1 MMGEHVSR
9 RDLIRLGSGA
19 AVTAALTGAGL
30 AGTGPF
36 GGTARASQPSSAS
49 AAAPAPT
56 AGSGAAPLGLP
67 VSQAFDLADPS
78 DPVFMHRP
86 TWCPTVMQSAGY
98 DHLNKRWYVAQV
110 MYNPGDGVPYAT
122 RLKEG
127 DIAITALSADGATK
141 IGRMYL
147 RGFGHGAQIGVEP
160 TAAGRPPYLWIEYDA
175 RAADGRTGFGTKIC
189 RIKYLGPPASQPP
202 RSFHWDDAADR
213 TAMDFKDRTPDPAKL
228 PGTGATLTSPRPVVD
243 MHHRRVLVRFDRGG
257 TQQCAVWDLDAA
269 VSSPLGAPLA
279 HRAGL
284 YKPPVA
290 QGFCLYGSFMY
301 IYEGE
306 AYKNGG
312 PGNADDTGNTYIT
325 RLDLNT
331 GVTEKALTRAL
342 KSLAFR
348 EPEGM
353 NVMLVPDAAGPGGY
367 RPRLTFGFASGA
379 EGDRRANIAYKDKLI

>member
-1 MMGEHVSR
+1 MGEHLSR

-19 AVTAALTGAGL
+19 AATAALTGAGL
-30 AGTGPF
+30 AGSAAHA
-36 GGTARASQPSSAS
+36 TAH
-49 AAAPAPT
+49 AAAPLALPT
-56 AGSGAAPLGLP
+56 SK
-67 VSQAFDLADPS
+67 AFDLTDPS

-86 TWCPTVMQSAGY
+86 TWCPTVMQCAGY

-160 TAAGRPPYLWIEYDA
+160 TAAGRPPYLWIEYDSKA
-175 RAADGRTGFGTKIC
+175 PDGKTGFGTRIC
-189 RIKYLGPPASQPP
+189 RIKYLGPPADQPP

-213 TAMDFKDRTPDPAKL
+213 TAMEFKDRTPDPAKL
-228 PGTGATLTSPRPVVD
+228 PGTGATLTAPRPVVD
-243 MHHRRVLVRFDRGG
+243 MHHRRLLVRFDRGG
-257 TQQCAVWDLDAA
+257 TQQCAVWDLDTAVAA
-269 VSSPLGAPLA
+269 PLGTPLA

-290 QGFCLYGSFMY
+290 QGFCLYGSSMY

-312 PGNADDTGNTYIT
+312 PGNTDDTGNTYIT

-331 GVTEKALTRAL
+331 GATQKELTRAL
-342 KSLAFR
+342 KSLTFR

-353 NVMLVPDAAGPGGY
+353 NIMLVPDATAPGGY
-367 RPRLTFGFASGA
+367 SPRLTFGFASGV
-379 EGDRRANIAYKDKLI
+379 EGDRRSNIAYKDKLV